1 MDQVLI
7 TCFEPFGGRAT
18 NASREAVMTM
28 PDVGGDFEL
37 CRLCLPVEFGR
48 APVAFRNAADR
59 AIAAIDELSPAA
71 VVCVGEAAGRT
82 AITPEK
88 VALNLRTARIPDNA
102 GFQPHDEPVVE
113 GGENALFSTLPVR
126 KMTEAISAAGIPAE
140 VSYTAGTY
148 VCNDLFY
155 LVLDHLKGSGVP
167 AGFIHVPADG
177 GLSAQQLAAGLEAAI
192 KVLLP

>member
-7 TCFEPFGGRAT
+7 TCFEPFGGRSS
-18 NASREAVMTM
+18 NASAEAVSLLPPT
-28 PDVGGDFEL
+28 VGPFEL
-37 CRLCLPVEFGR
+37 HKLCL
-48 APVAFRNAADR
+48 PVAFRNAADR
-59 AIAAIDELSPAA
+59 AIAAIDELSPTA

-102 GFQPHDEPVVE
+102 GFQPIDEPVIE
-113 GGENALFSTLPVR
+113 GGANALFSTLPMR
-126 KMTEAISAAGIPAE
+126 EMAEAIRGTGVPAE
-140 VSYTAGTY
+140 ISYSAGTY

-155 LVLDHLKGSGVP
+155 LVLDHLEDSGVP

-177 GLSAQQLAAGLEAAI
+177 ELTAAQLAAGLEAAI
-192 KVLLP
+192 SVLGQRV

>member
-7 TCFEPFGGRAT
+7 TCFEPFGGRSS
-18 NASREAVMTM
+18 NASSEAVSLLPPT
-28 PDVGGDFEL
+28 VGPFEL
-37 CRLCLPVEFGR
+37 HKLCL
-48 APVAFRNAADR
+48 PVAFRNAVDR

-102 GFQPHDEPVVE
+102 GFQPIDEPVVE

>member
-7 TCFEPFGGRAT
+7 TCFEPFGGRSS
-18 NASREAVMTM
+18 NASSEAVSLLPPT
-28 PDVGGDFEL
+28 VGPFEL
-37 CRLCLPVEFGR
+37 HKLCL
-48 APVAFRNAADR
+48 PVAFRNAADR
-59 AIAAIDELSPAA
+59 AIAAIDEL
-71 VVCVGEAAGRT
+71 
-82 AITPEK
+82 

-102 GFQPHDEPVVE
+102 GFQPIDEPVVE

>member
-1 MDQVLI
+1 MKHLLI
-7 TCFEPFGGRAT
+7 TCFEPFDGRSE
-18 NASREAVMTM
+18 NASRCAVEAL
-28 PDVGGDFEL
+28 PDSAGPFAL
-37 CRLCLPVEFGR
+37 SKACLPVEFGR
-48 APVAFRNAADR
+48 AAEI
-59 AIAAIDELSPAA
+59 AISVIDNLQPAA
-71 VVCVGEAAGRT
+71 VVCVGEAGGR
-82 AITPEK
+82 ASITPEM
-88 VALNLRTARIPDNA
+88 VALNLRHARIPDNA
-102 GFQPHDEPVVE
+102 GFQPYDEPVVA

-126 KMTEAISAAGIPAE
+126 RMAEAISAAGIPAE

-192 KVLLP
+192 ETLAETAG